1 MRCSQALS
9 DKVVAML
16 GISTRL
22 IALAC
27 VILVGFHPGRSN
39 SSAAVSRTPAAT
51 ITLSVSEKSRSEFV
65 RQLKAFADNEKF
77 EIRTASLQAHPEHVY
92 AELWRDDAS
101 MIVSNFLNIPTEFSV
116 FVYIESNARSPADI
130 ASIVKSL
137 KDMIVKIP
145 GVTITMI
152 K

>member
-16 GISTRL
+16 SISTRL

-27 VILVGFHPGRSN
+27 VVMVGFHPGRSN
-39 SSAAVSRTPAAT
+39 SLAAVSRTPAAT

-77 EIRTASLQAHPEHVY
+77 EMRTGSLQAYPEHVY

-101 MIVSNFLNIPTEFSV
+101 MVVVNFLNMPTEFSV
-116 FVYIESNARSPADI
+116 FIYTESNARSLADI
-130 ASIVKSL
+130 ASIVRSL
-137 KDMIVKIP
+137 KDMIIRIP